1 MLKLVYGG
9 CINNSKFTG
18 GIANGDIRPNKRV
31 ISNLLDL
38 SRDKRKIWMK
48 LVKQDTSNIKDC
60 AINLNAYKH
69 LVVVGL
75 GGSILGFKSIYQ
87 ALGTKKDISVHI
99 IDNIDSDQIMRALS
113 AIDLKD
119 TLFNIIS
126 KSGKTVEIR
135 ATLSVITSKLREN
148 NLRLDEHI
156 VITTTEGSELAYF
169 AQGHGLNTLYIDNDL
184 PGRFSVFSAV
194 GLLPLYLLGINI
206 DDILKGAKK
215 ALAKTQ
221 KGEGVA
227 LRLGAIQYALL
238 NAGKSELVIM
248 PYSHKLEY
256 FADYYMQLISES
268 LGKHITRSNL
278 NNNSFLTPIKAIG
291 VNDQHS
297 QLQLYVEGSNN
308 KTILFISGE
317 KSHNFDISIDGTL
330 TSLNELMNTELNATM
345 LSLYDHNKPT
355 ILLDL
360 SAIDEAHI
368 GELIMTMQ
376 IAVAYMGE
384 LMDIDAY
391 NQPGVEQVKSYTY
404 ELISNEKSKLNDT
417 LERLNKTNET
427 I

>member
-1 MLKLVYGG
+1 
-9 CINNSKFTG
+9 
-18 GIANGDIRPNKRV
+18 
-31 ISNLLDL
+31 
-38 SRDKRKIWMK
+38 
-48 LVKQDTSNIKDC
+48 
-60 AINLNAYKH
+60 
-69 LVVVGL
+69 
-75 GGSILGFKSIYQ
+75 
-87 ALGTKKDISVHI
+87 
-99 IDNIDSDQIMRALS
+99 
-113 AIDLKD
+113 
-119 TLFNIIS
+119 
-126 KSGKTVEIR
+126 
-135 ATLSVITSKLREN
+135 
-148 NLRLDEHI
+148 
-156 VITTTEGSELAYF
+156 
-169 AQGHGLNTLYIDNDL
+169 
-184 PGRFSVFSAV
+184 
-194 GLLPLYLLGINI
+194 
-206 DDILKGAKK
+206 
-215 ALAKTQ
+215 
-221 KGEGVA
+221 
-227 LRLGAIQYALL
+227 
-238 NAGKSELVIM
+238 
-248 PYSHKLEY
+248 
-256 FADYYMQLISES
+256 MQLVSES
-268 LGKHITRSNL
+268 LGKYTTRNDR
-278 NNNSFLTPIKAIG
+278 NNKLFLTPIKAIG